1 MSQAAYLRDFDA
13 MAFAALADCGLADAA
28 IYRATITATPVDC
41 TVLVDREVRDFGDDV
56 APVSTA
62 YTRVIFQR
70 IQVQPVRGGIVA
82 IEGVDY
88 ELADRIGE
96 DEAASRW
103 VVQEVRHG

>member
-1 MSQAAYLRDFDA
+1 MSQAAFLRDFDA

-28 IYRATITATPVDC
+28 TYRANASAPLVDC
-41 TVLVDREVRDFGDDV
+41 AVLVDREVRDFGDDV

-70 IQVQPVRGGIVA
+70 IQVQPVRGGIVT

>member
-1 MSQAAYLRDFDA
+1 MSQAAFLRDFDA
-13 MAFAALADCGLADAA
+13 AAFAALADCGLADAA
-28 IYRATITATPVDC
+28 TYRATAAAAPVDC
-41 TVLVDREVRDFGDDV
+41 TVLVDRDVRDFGDDV

-70 IQVQPVRGGIVA
+70 IQVQPVRGGIVT

>member
-1 MSQAAYLRDFDA
+1 MSQAAYLRYFDA

-28 IYRATITATPVDC
+28 TYRAASADVPVDC

-70 IQVQPVRGGIVA
+70 IQVQPVRGGIVT

-96 DEAASRW
+96 DESASRW